1 MGDGLFYTNHA
12 KVRFLDHLCQQID
25 NCLSFAFTVS
35 FIKRAGLSLIQ
46 SHIEAA
52 LHRGVH
58 GRIITSTYQN
68 FTDVNSLLYFLHLQN
83 QYPDQF
89 ACHLDNEC
97 FHDLSGNVAGFHSKG
112 YLFTFA
118 DDAELLV
125 GSSNITV
132 YALLKNVEWDLA
144 SLKSDHPQTWAHAC
158 HDFET
163 LWNDT
168 LPLTKTLISQYYTRL
183 CFAVER
189 WDMDYAVA
197 NAKIQP
203 NAMQKNAL
211 KQLNRIRCMGEDK
224 ALIIASPGSGKTYL
238 AAFDAVNFNPRR
250 LLYIVHE
257 GSILRKSLDSFRNVI
272 GSGKRFGIYDGTHRE
287 LGCDFLFSTNVT
299 MAAHLELFSPSEFD
313 YIIIDEAHHAT
324 ASTYQKI
331 LQYFHPQF
339 LLGMTATPERMD
351 GADVVSSF
359 GKNVPYELRL
369 RDAIVQGLVVPF
381 HYYGIRDELLSYSD
395 AAVKARLFSEQCAS
409 EENCEL
415 IVNEIEKHRKPG
427 EKLKALAFCRDVSHA
442 IMMAQALS
450 DYYDTQYLTGRNSVG
465 ERIRAY
471 HDLQSD
477 DEKLEILF
485 TVDILNEGVDIPGVN
500 MVLFLRPTQSS
511 TIFLQQLGRGLRKYQ
526 DKEYVTVLDFIGNDY
541 QRSSQ
546 IAFALGSLS
555 QNFVLEK
562 QLVGSLVKDDFRQI
576 GMEKYRVEI
585 HIDELSKKEI
595 LDQLDHINFHNKR
608 FVQQDYENFK
618 KYIGESSYPC
628 HMDYL
633 NNECA
638 PDLLRFMNM
647 KGAHGKTGSY
657 YGFLKEINEQNLPS
671 FSEEQQDYIKDV
683 SEFLPLVRPQEYLV
697 LQRLL
702 PTGKEDIEEVR
713 KYVDDNAPYTTA
725 SIFQHVLLV
734 LQDRKLVYIQENE
747 ISIPD
752 GILNVE
758 MRQYLED
765 LLQYGIAR
773 YENEFGDKD
782 PSDTFC
788 IWGKYRK
795 NQIKLLLL
803 KNTHD
808 IMLGTDIYDGTVY
821 AYVTVHK
828 ASDIKDDL
836 RYADGF
842 LDPQT
847 FLWETKANLK
857 QKELDSLCAAS
868 HIELFVRKVEA
879 EDGLAL
885 PFTYIGSGK
894 MHLIPNSRQDN
905 GSWQFRVEMKQRAP
919 QDLYFDFQL
928 PKG

>member
-1 MGDGLFYTNHA
+1 MKDSLFYTNHSDIC
-12 KVRFLDHLCQQID
+12 FLDHLCQQLD
-25 NCLSFAFTVS
+25 RCLSFAFTVS

-52 LHRGVH
+52 LARGVH

-68 FTDVNSLLYFLHLQN
+68 FTDINSLTYFLHLQN
-83 QYPDQF
+83 TYPDQF
-89 ACHLDNEC
+89 ACHLDKDC
-97 FHDLSGNVAGFHSKG
+97 FHDGNGNITGFHSKG
-112 YLFTFA
+112 YLFTFE
-118 DDAELLV
+118 DDKELLV

-144 SLKSDHPQTWAHAC
+144 SFASVHPETWQQAAS
-158 HDFET
+158 DFEA
-163 LWNDT
+163 LWDHT
-168 LPLTKTLISQYYTRL
+168 LPLTRTLISQYQTRL
-183 CFAVER
+183 CYAVER

-203 NAMQKNAL
+203 NAMQKKAL

-224 ALIIASPGSGKTYL
+224 AMIIASPGSGKTYL
-238 AAFDAVNFNPRR
+238 SAFDAVNFNPKH

-257 GSILRKSLDSFRNVI
+257 GSILRKSLDSFQKVI
-272 GSGKRFGIYDGTHRE
+272 GSEKTFGIYDGSHKD
-287 LGCDFLFSTNVT
+287 LDCDFLFSTNVT
-299 MAAHLELFSPSEFD
+299 MANHLDLFSPDYFD
-313 YIIIDEAHHAT
+313 YIIIDEAHHAA
-324 ASTYQKI
+324 ASSYQKI
-331 LQYFHPQF
+331 LHYFHPQF

-351 GADVVSSF
+351 NKDVFSNF
-359 GKNVPYELRL
+359 GDNVPYELRL
-369 RDAIVQGLVVPF
+369 RDAILQDLVVPF

-395 AAVKARLFSEQCAS
+395 AAVKARTFSQQCAS
-409 EENCEL
+409 DENCEL
-415 IVNEIEKHRKPG
+415 IVKEIEKYRKPG

-442 IMMAQALS
+442 IMMAQAMS
-450 DYYDTQYLTGRNSVG
+450 DYYYTQYLTGRNSVG

-511 TIFLQQLGRGLRKYQ
+511 TIFLQQLGRGLRKYT
-526 DKEYVTVLDFIGNDY
+526 DKKYVTVLDFIGNDY

-555 QNFVLEK
+555 ENFVLEK
-562 QLVGSLVKDDFRQI
+562 QLVGSLVKDDFKQL
-576 GMEKYRVEI
+576 GMEKYGVEI
-585 HIDELSKKEI
+585 HMDDLSKKEI

-618 KYIGESSYPC
+618 KYLGESSYPC

-638 PDLLRFMNM
+638 PDLLRLMSM
-647 KGAHGKTGSY
+647 KGANGKAGSY
-657 YGFLKEINEQNLPS
+657 YGFLKEIGEENLPS
-671 FSEEQQDYIKDV
+671 FSKEQETYIKTV
-683 SEFLPLVRPQEYLV
+683 SSFLPLVRPQEYLV
-697 LQRLL
+697 LQKLL
-702 PTGKEDIEEVR
+702 LTGREDIESIR
-713 KYVDDNAPYTTA
+713 RYVNDNAIAAATA
-725 SIFQHVLLV
+725 IFKHVLWY
-734 LQDRKLVYIQENE
+734 LQDRKLINIHENQ
-747 ISIPD
+747 IVMPD

-758 MRQYLED
+758 MKQYLDD

-773 YENEFGDKD
+773 YETEFGDKD
-782 PSDTFC
+782 PNSTFC

-795 NQIKLLLL
+795 DQIKLLLL
-803 KNTHD
+803 KNPHD
-808 IMLGTDIYDGTVY
+808 IMLGTDIYDGICY

-828 ASDIKDDL
+828 AKDIKDDL

-847 FLWETKANLK
+847 FLWETRANLK
-857 QKELDSLCAAS
+857 QKELDALCAAS
-868 HIELFVRKVEA
+868 RIELFVRKVEA

-894 MHLIPNSRQDN
+894 MHLIPNSLRPN
-905 GSWQFRVEMKQRAP
+905 GSWQFRVEMKQKAP
-919 QDLYFDFQL
+919 DDLYFDFQL
-928 PKG
+928 PKA